1 MSSKAKPDGPKFGLM
16 DRLKKPEGASAE
28 QPAVV
33 PVPAADTGEA
43 GEVKFTSYL
52 DADLSRRLQI
62 HVATKKAQKKRGQE
76 RVSIKSVLDQ
86 ALREYLER
94 HHA

>member
-1 MSSKAKPDGPKFGLM
+1 MSSKAKAETPKFGLM
-16 DRLKKPEGASAE
+16 DRLKKPDVSSE
-28 QPAVV
+28 QPALVAESV
-33 PVPAADTGEA
+33 DGAA

-52 DADLSRRLQI
+52 DAELNKRLQI
-62 HVATKKAQKKRGQE
+62 HVAEKKAQKKPGQE

-94 HHA
+94 HDA